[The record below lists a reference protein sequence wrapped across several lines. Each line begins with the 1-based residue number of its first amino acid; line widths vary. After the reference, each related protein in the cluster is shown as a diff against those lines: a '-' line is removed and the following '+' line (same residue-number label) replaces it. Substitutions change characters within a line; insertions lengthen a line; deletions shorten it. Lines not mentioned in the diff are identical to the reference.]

1 MHFLNFWPLLSV
13 VWPGPY
19 DYSIRTKL
27 ANVQNFL
34 GETLYSI
41 ITIQMLQKLLHQ
53 FYCSTTCLVWCID
66 CHFWQFFQS
75 HNLDLYSEWTKKI
88 CSKRIKKSAFKF
100 VKTSS
105 NLVNSSDLNQDL
117 VGDFQGIFT
126 YQPSIFAAKF
136 IVYSTIHLWFQSIAM

>member
-1 MHFLNFWPLLSV
+1 MATIKCGLARPLWLQHKNQI
-13 VWPGPY
+13 GQCA
-19 DYSIRTKL
+19 KL
-27 ANVQNFL
+27 FGRNPVQHYNNTNVAKAL
-34 GETLYSI
+34 TSE
-41 ITIQMLQKLLHQ
+41 

-66 CHFWQFFQS
+66 CHSWQFFQS

-88 CSKRIKKSAFKF
+88 CSKRIKKSTFKF